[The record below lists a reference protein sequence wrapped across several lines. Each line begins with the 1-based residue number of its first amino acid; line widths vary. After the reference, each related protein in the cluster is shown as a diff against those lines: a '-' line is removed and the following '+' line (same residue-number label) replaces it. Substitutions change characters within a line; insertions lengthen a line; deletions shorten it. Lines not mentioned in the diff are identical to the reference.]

1 MPKVRG
7 QETAEWLLGLLF
19 AFICRASA
27 ITAVVLVISGLV
39 GAMTSSE
46 ERRVTMDAI
55 HAAAASTYTT
65 AVLWSTVR
73 ATPGGR
79 PGC

>member
-1 MPKVRG
+1 MSKVRG
-7 QETAEWLLGLLF
+7 QETTEWLLGLLF
-19 AFICRASA
+19 AFIFRAFA

-65 AVLWSTVR
+65 CLLYTSPSPR
-73 ATPGGR
+73 DS
-79 PGC
+79 